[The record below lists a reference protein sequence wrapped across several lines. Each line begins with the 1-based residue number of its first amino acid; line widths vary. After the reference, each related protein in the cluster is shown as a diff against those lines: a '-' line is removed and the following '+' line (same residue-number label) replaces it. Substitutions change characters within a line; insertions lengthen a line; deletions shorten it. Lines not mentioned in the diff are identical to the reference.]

1 MQWKLLR
8 HWLIIISMENKTPLS
23 PHIQIYKWHISSLVS
38 ISHRI
43 TGIINIIAI
52 TFICLLAS
60 LLVFGESNYKF
71 INLFLSS
78 LIGKFLILGLT
89 WSFSF
94 QILSEIRHLIMD
106 LGYGFE
112 LRMTKI
118 TGLIVIFGSIIL
130 TVVFYLMGRNFFWN
144 D

>member
-1 MQWKLLR
+1 
-8 HWLIIISMENKTPLS
+8 MENKRPLS
-23 PHIQIYKWHISSLVS
+23 PHIQIYRWHVSSLVS

-52 TFICLLAS
+52 TLICLWVS
-60 LLVFGESNYKF
+60 LIFISENNHEM

-78 LIGKFLILGLT
+78 KIGKFIILGLT

-106 LGYGFE
+106 LGYGFD
-112 LRMTKI
+112 LRITRI

-130 TVVFYLMGRNFFWN
+130 TIIFFTLGKNFI
-144 D
+144 

>member
-1 MQWKLLR
+1 
-8 HWLIIISMENKTPLS
+8 MENKNPLS

-43 TGIINIIAI
+43 TGIINIII
-52 TFICLLAS
+52 VTLVCLWTS
-60 LLVFGESNYKF
+60 LLLLGESKYESIDLLLN
-71 INLFLSS
+71 S
-78 LIGKFLILGLT
+78 LIGKFIILGII

-94 QILSEIRHLIMD
+94 QVLSEIRHLIMD

-112 LRMTKI
+112 LKTTKI

-130 TVVFYLMGRNFFWN
+130 TVIFYLIGKNFF
-144 D
+144 

>member
-1 MQWKLLR
+1 
-8 HWLIIISMENKTPLS
+8 MENKRPLS
-23 PHIQIYKWHISSLVS
+23 PHIQIYRWHVSSLVS

-52 TFICLLAS
+52 TLICLWVS
-60 LLVFGESNYKF
+60 LIFISEKNYEI
-71 INLFLSS
+71 INILLSS
-78 LIGKFLILGLT
+78 KIGKFIILGLT

-112 LRMTKI
+112 LKTSKI
-118 TGLIVIFGSIIL
+118 TGLLVMFGSLIL
-130 TVVFYLMGRNFFWN
+130 TVIFYIIGKNLI
-144 D
+144 